1 MTAYSDMIPS
11 SAGTIVIHRHDLK
24 LVPTDSF
31 ERAFDS
37 GYDKKG
43 PWELFL
49 DGFRVFTVTCI
60 RAEAYE
66 RVMSTFFLFKLLF
79 FPCRHIRKPRIISI
93 SDNVRVFDRTFPT
106 RISGFRC
113 CRASSRRNGSP
124 FAGNVSPSPPLATPI
139 GTARRYIVILLY
151 FVCNRVTLARV
162 FVARDKKKTTKNS
175 PYEAYKGLK
184 TDKKKNSKKHEKN
197 NGTIDKNGD
206 RVRDFRTPFNITY
219 IYIQHDATPVSQS
232 SIRAHVHKK
241 IYIHMC
247 IEYTYI

>member
-11 SAGTIVIHRHDLK
+11 SAGTIVMYRHDLK

-113 CRASSRRNGSP
+113 CRASSRRNRSP

-162 FVARDKKKTTKNS
+162 FVARDKKKNNEKQSIRSVQGVEN
-175 PYEAYKGLK
+175 GQ
-184 TDKKKNSKKHEKN
+184 KKKLEKTRKKQRN
-197 NGTIDKNGD
+197 N
-206 RVRDFRTPFNITY
+206 R
-219 IYIQHDATPVSQS
+219 
-232 SIRAHVHKK
+232 
-241 IYIHMC
+241 
-247 IEYTYI
+247 